1 MTAHWLY
8 LNALQ
13 PLPNLFFQA
22 ALRRKVTGTQLPDL
36 GLRSWVSVDAEA

>member
-22 ALRRKVTGTQLPDL
+22 ALRLTLIHK
-36 GLRSWVSVDAEA
+36 